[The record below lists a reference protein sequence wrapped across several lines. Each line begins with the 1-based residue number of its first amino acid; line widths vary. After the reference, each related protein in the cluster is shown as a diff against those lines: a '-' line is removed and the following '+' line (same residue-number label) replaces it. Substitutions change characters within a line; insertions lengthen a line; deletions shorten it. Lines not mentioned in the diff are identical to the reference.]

1 MMSNASISGLYYGLS
16 LFGSWQIVVP
26 LQIVVAAFALAW
38 GRVRLL
44 LFSLSAL
51 AIAVAAVLAARAVV
65 DLRPD
70 AFEAADIVQPSG
82 HSALTMVLVA
92 TMMVLNGWVEA
103 RPRRYLGYAFAL
115 VVALTIPTLMVHRG
129 HHTVGDV
136 LVGGTLG
143 IASVLLA
150 ELVARRAR
158 RDARAQ

>member
-1 MMSNASISGLYYGLS
+1 MSNASISGLYYGLS

-26 LQIVVAAFALAW
+26 MQIVVACFAIAW

-51 AIAVAAVLAARAVV
+51 AAAVVAVLAARAVV
-65 DLRPD
+65 DLRPE

-82 HSALTMVLVA
+82 HSALTMVLIA
-92 TMMVLNGWVEA
+92 TMMALNGRVETRA
-103 RPRRYLGYAFAL
+103 RRYVGYALAFA
-115 VVALTIPTLMVHRG
+115 VALTIPTLMVHRG

-143 IASVLLA
+143 IAAVLMA
-150 ELVARRAR
+150 ELVARRAPSR
-158 RDARAQ
+158 Q